1 MTVRVFL
8 LLAGLLPAVFAGCG
22 DKSAKQD
29 QASGHEQA
37 PKPTLRYAAIPDQ
50 NTTELAQR
58 FAPLTAHLSAQLGVP
73 VEYVPAR
80 DYQACVEMFRNG
92 DIALAWFGGLT
103 GVQARAAVP
112 GARAIAQGR
121 EDPQYYSYFIA
132 NAATGLQPSDDFP
145 MAIGGLTFTFGSE
158 SSTSGRLLPEYFI
171 RQNTGKAPA
180 EFFTQPFGFS
190 GSHDKTCELVA
201 AGRFQCGVVNYKVY
215 DRRVKEGTTDP
226 AIVRVIWRTPTFAD
240 YNFTAHPSLEA
251 TYGAGFTDRLQAVL
265 TGISDQALLAALPRD
280 ALVTAQNA
288 EYAGIEAVARE
299 LGMVR

>member
-1 MTVRVFL
+1 MTMRVVM

-22 DKSAKQD
+22 GGQAQKQD
-29 QASGHEQA
+29 QAPHPT

-58 FAPLTAHLSAQLGVP
+58 FAPLTAFLSAQLGVP

-92 DIALAWFGGLT
+92 DIELAWFGGLT
-103 GVQARAAVP
+103 GVQARAVVP
-112 GARAIAQGR
+112 GARAIAQGS
-121 EDPQYYSYFIA
+121 EDPRYYSYFIA
-132 NAATGLQPSDDFP
+132 NAETGLEESDVFP
-145 MAIGGLTFTFGSE
+145 AAIGGLSFTFGSE
-158 SSTSGRLLPEYFI
+158 SSTSGRLMPEYYI
-171 RQNTGKAPA
+171 RQNTGMGPA

-215 DRRVKEGTTDP
+215 ERRVKEGTTDP
-226 AIVRVIWRTPTFAD
+226 AVVRVIWRTPEYAD
-240 YNFTAHPSLEA
+240 YNFTAHPRLE
-251 TYGAGFTDRLQAVL
+251 TVYGAGFTDRLQAVL
-265 TGISDQALLAALPRD
+265 TGISDPALLAALPRD
-280 ALVTAQNA
+280 ALIAA
-288 EYAGIEAVARE
+288 RDDEYVGIEAVARE

>member
-1 MTVRVFL
+1 MTLRVFL